1 MRVSRLVIVERLFAE
16 GYVFD
21 RSCASISNKL
31 GKSIDPKPS
40 HLRELR
46 FDVSAQIA
54 DRQ

>member
-1 MRVSRLVIVERLFAE
+1 MRVSRLVIVERFFAE